1 MDIAAGGVATSEIL
15 DGTIADA
22 DTNGALTGAAL
33 AADTLVAGDI
43 ATSAVTTTEILD
55 GTIADADTN
64 GALTGAA
71 LAADTLVAGD
81 IATSAVGTL
90 EIADGV
96 VAAGDI
102 ADVVRTINFPLYSF
116 IECDTNA
123 GAIIGFDTTADALP
137 DFVNSATDGTGFVL
151 RFDDT
156 AATEDQGTEVCNN
169 FTVPADYASVGEFR
183 IRAVKD
189 AHAGATE
196 ILTTAVS
203 INGAA
208 LGVTGTTAT
217 TSASASTTYT
227 TTPTATYAANDSASF
242 YLAITSG
249 TTMDDIV
256 DIASVEFAY
265 TATQ

>member
-1 MDIAAGGVATSEIL
+1 AEILDDSVASADILLDTIAAVDIAAGGVGTSEIL

-22 DTNGALTGAAL
+22 DTNGALTGASL

-43 ATSAVTTTEILD
+43 ATGAVTTTEILD
-55 GTIADADTN
+55 GT
-64 GALTGAA
+64 
-71 LAADTLVAGD
+71 
-81 IATSAVGTL
+81 
-90 EIADGV
+90 

-102 ADVVRTINFPLYSF
+102 ADVVRTISLPLYSF

-123 GAIIGFDTTADALP
+123 GTQIPFADGTNALP
-137 DFVNSATDGTGFVL
+137 HFLNSATDGTGFVM

-169 FTVPADYASVGEFR
+169 FTVPADYASGGEFR
-183 IRAVKD
+183 FRALKD

-196 ILTTAVS
+196 VLTSAVS

-208 LGVTGTTAT
+208 LGATGSVT

-227 TTPTATYAANDSASF
+227 NTPTGTYAANDSVSM

-256 DIASVEFAY
+256 DIASAEFAY